1 MPLPKN
7 NYSIICYGE
16 ILWDVLPT
24 GTVPGGAPM
33 NVAYHLKKLGLN
45 PALITR
51 VGLDSPGN
59 EIINVLAANKISTE
73 FCQFDDELATGKVI
87 ATAGKDNEVVYDI
100 IKPAAWDNI
109 QWDDN
114 FENLLSNARY
124 FVFGSLITRYEQSRN
139 TLYRLLEMARY
150 KILDINL
157 RPPHY
162 TRQIIEHLLKNINL
176 LKLNL
181 AELELIT
188 GWFTGYKNETDR
200 IKILHERFDIPAI
213 VVTRGGD
220 GSLLSING
228 EVYEHAGYKV
238 NVADTVGSGDASLAA
253 LMAKLLDGYPP
264 DEALAFSGALGAL
277 VASYNGACPHYNIAE
292 IYQLMNVTN
301 FQKL

>member
-1 MPLPKN
+1 MQLPQN
-7 NYSIICYGE
+7 NYAIICYGE
-16 ILWDVLPT
+16 TLWDVLPT

-33 NVAYHLKKLGLN
+33 NVAYHLKNLGLN

-51 VGLDSPGN
+51 VGVDRPGK
-59 EIINVLAANKISTE
+59 ELINILAANGISTE
-73 FCQFDDELATGKVI
+73 FIQFDDELATGKVM
-87 ATAGKDNEVVYDI
+87 ATANENNEVVFDI
-100 IKPAAWDNI
+100 IQPVAWDNI

-114 FENLLSNARY
+114 FEKLLSDARY
-124 FVFGSLITRYEQSRN
+124 FVFGSLITRNEQSRN

-162 TRQIIEHLLKNINL
+162 TRQIIEHLLKDINL

-188 GWFTGYKNETDR
+188 GWFTDYKNETDR
-200 IKILHERFDIPAI
+200 IKILQDRFHIPAI

-220 GSLLSING
+220 GSLLNING

-238 NVADTVGSGDASLAA
+238 KVADTVGSGDASLAA
-253 LMAKLLDGYPP
+253 LMAKLLDGCHAE
-264 DEALAFSGALGAL
+264 EALAFSGALGAL
-277 VASYNGACPHYNIAE
+277 VASYNGACPPYNTQE
-292 IYQLMNVTN
+292 IHQLMNAAS
-301 FQKL
+301 FQKI

>member
-1 MPLPKN
+1 MQLPQN
-7 NYSIICYGE
+7 NYAIICYGE
-16 ILWDVLPT
+16 TLWDVLPT

-33 NVAYHLKKLGLN
+33 NVAYHLKNLGLN

-51 VGLDSPGN
+51 VGVDRPGK
-59 EIINVLAANKISTE
+59 ELINILAANGISTE
-73 FCQFDDELATGKVI
+73 FIQFDDELATGKVM
-87 ATAGKDNEVVYDI
+87 ATANENNEVVFDI
-100 IKPAAWDNI
+100 IQPVAWDNI

-114 FENLLSNARY
+114 FEKLLSDARY
-124 FVFGSLITRYEQSRN
+124 FVFGSLITRHEQSRN

-162 TRQIIEHLLKNINL
+162 TRQIIEHLLKDIHL

-188 GWFTGYKNETDR
+188 GWFTDYKNETDR
-200 IKILHERFDIPAI
+200 IKILQDRFHIPAI

-220 GSLLSING
+220 GSLLNING

-238 NVADTVGSGDASLAA
+238 KVADTVGSGDASLAA
-253 LMAKLLDGYPP
+253 LMAKLLDGCHAE
-264 DEALAFSGALGAL
+264 EALAFSGALGAL
-277 VASYNGACPHYNIAE
+277 VASYNGACPPYNTQE
-292 IYQLMNVTN
+292 IHQLMNAAS
-301 FQKL
+301 FQKI